1 MPRLSAHL
9 SFLWQELP
17 FFDRLTAAREAG
29 FPAVECAVP
38 EAPAA
43 ETRRRVEDLGLAFIG
58 INTSPGEEQGGRTGL
73 AALPG
78 REAAFAA
85 NLDEA
90 LTYAST
96 AGVRHVH
103 VLAGIVDGIER
114 RQAEAAFLRNMES
127 GIRMAEKA
135 GVMLVIEGLNSRDR
149 PGYFLSRSQEAFAI
163 AERFGSPHLKVMFD
177 TYHSQIME
185 GDIVARLEANLSRIG
200 HIQISG
206 VPDRSEPDSGELN
219 HREVLA
225 AIDRLGWAGFV
236 GCEYKPRTT
245 TQAGLGWIKALTGS

>member
-1 MPRLSAHL
+1 MPRFSAHL

-17 FFDRLTAAREAG
+17 FLERLEAAKRAG

-43 ETRRRVEDLGLAFIG
+43 ETRRRADELGLAFIG
-58 INTSPGEEQGGRTGL
+58 INTTTGEAEGGRIGL

-85 NLDEA
+85 NLGEA
-90 LTYAST
+90 LSYAAA
-96 AGVRHVH
+96 AGVSHIH
-103 VLAGIVDGIER
+103 VLAGVIDGIAKEA
-114 RQAEAAFLRNMES
+114 AEATFLRNMEV
-127 GIRMAEKA
+127 GIRMAEKG

-149 PGYFLSRSQEAFAI
+149 PGYFLSRSQDAFAI
-163 AERFGSPHLKVMFD
+163 VDRFASPHLKAMFD
-177 TYHSQIME
+177 TYHAQIME
-185 GDIVARLEANLSRIG
+185 GDIVARLERNLDRIG

-206 VPDRSEPDSGELN
+206 VPDRTEPDAGELN
-219 HREVLA
+219 HRTIFA
-225 AIDRLGWAGFV
+225 AIDRLGWTGYV

-245 TQAGLGWIKALTGS
+245 TEAGLGWIKALTR

>member
-1 MPRLSAHL
+1 MPRFSAHL

-17 FFDRLTAAREAG
+17 FLERLEAAKRAG

-43 ETRRRVEDLGLAFIG
+43 ETRRRADELGLAFIG
-58 INTSPGEEQGGRTGL
+58 INTAPGEAEGGRIGL

-85 NLDEA
+85 NLGEA
-90 LTYAST
+90 LAYAAT
-96 AGVRHVH
+96 ARVTHIH
-103 VLAGIVDGIER
+103 VLSGVIDGIAREA
-114 RQAEAAFLRNMES
+114 AEASFLRNMEV

-149 PGYFLSRSQEAFAI
+149 PGYFLSRSQDAFAI
-163 AERFGSPHLKVMFD
+163 VERFRSPYLKAMFD
-177 TYHSQIME
+177 TYHAQIME
-185 GDIVARLEANLSRIG
+185 GDIVAKLEANLAHIG

-206 VPDRSEPDSGELN
+206 VPDRTEPDAGELN
-219 HREVLA
+219 HRTVLA
-225 AIDRLGWAGFV
+225 AIDRLGWSGYV

-245 TQAGLGWIKALTGS
+245 TEAGLGWIEALTS